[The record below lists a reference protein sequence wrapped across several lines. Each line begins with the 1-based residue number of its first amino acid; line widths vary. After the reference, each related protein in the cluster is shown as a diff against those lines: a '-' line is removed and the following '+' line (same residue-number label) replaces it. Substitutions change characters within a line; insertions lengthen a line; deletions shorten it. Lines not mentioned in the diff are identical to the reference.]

1 MQLRKRVSEPWFT
14 LISAGVKQVEGRLD
28 KGDFARIKTGDVI
41 VWEND
46 ELGFTRTCRTRVEG
60 RAQYSGFRA
69 YLQKEHLSRCLPA
82 AGIKTISRGVRV
94 YHMYYSAEDEK
105 RYGVVALRLLLGDG
119 RTARTHTTHRPV
131 KDASSK

>member
-28 KGDFARIKTGDVI
+28 KGDFSRIQTGDVI

-46 ELGFTRTCRTRVEG
+46 ELGFTRTCRTRVDG
-60 RAQYSGFRA
+60 RAQYPGFRA

-82 AGIKTISRGVRV
+82 AGIRTIAQGVRV
-94 YHMYYSAEDEK
+94 YHRYYSAEDEM
-105 RYGVVALRLLLGDG
+105 RYGVVALRLSLDDG
-119 RTARTHTTHRPV
+119 GTARTHT
-131 KDASSK
+131 